1 MCDVCLCVQRSC
13 SQPEDVP
20 VLERLSHMVCQV
32 CACQQ
37 GSHGSCWHSE
47 QALPLVLLCIFL
59 PPQMCFL
66 KGERL
71 TQFTELAS
79 RVLYHLSALHFHS
92 IYTTKIVYK

>member
-1 MCDVCLCVQRSC
+1 
-13 SQPEDVP
+13 
-20 VLERLSHMVCQV
+20 
-32 CACQQ
+32 
-37 GSHGSCWHSE
+37 
-47 QALPLVLLCIFL
+47 
-59 PPQMCFL
+59 MCFL